1 MLLEQVV
8 ITTMISHE
16 FPRLGLLTFL
26 TSCLLSHCPVRPG
39 ASSRGVS
46 IDGNGCGARGRGKTH
61 PPSPGGDGAPLAG
74 TRTCRQE
81 LADRRGWSTFSKAWP
96 VRRSDTA
103 VARREAHVFF
113 ERGARLT
120 ERVSRL
126 VGAPRPRHSC
136 RGKDSPGPPVRG
148 PKGNAGSPGAAQ
160 TTRAITLVRPPKRV
174 ARRRGCL
181 KIESMSRLRVPHFL
195 RHART

>member
-1 MLLEQVV
+1 
-8 ITTMISHE
+8 MISHE

-96 VRRSDTA
+96 VRRTDTA
-103 VARREAHVFF
+103 VARREAPARF
-113 ERGARLT
+113 ERSVRST

-126 VGAPRPRHSC
+126 IGAPRPRLC
-136 RGKDSPGPPVRG
+136 PREIRRPAYPGPFKQYGRRSVARPVASAAR
-148 PKGNAGSPGAAQ
+148 PGAGCL
-160 TTRAITLVRPPKRV
+160 TRERR
-174 ARRRGCL
+174 ARR
-181 KIESMSRLRVPHFL
+181 KTAQYLRPISFDRSAVNAYM
-195 RHART
+195 RCR